1 MEEIKTNK
9 DKESPFRANRLPAGE
24 VKQKLNAL
32 TKPLGF
38 TILGSLA
45 GAGAVFLA
53 SQYVWA
59 DNTANPTPDAPE
71 NCDIMQQQTLP
82 PPNPSVGTA
91 DVCTTNLDQLPFGKA
106 FAAARSEI
114 GAGGVFI
121 WHGRPFNTFFK
132 EEWANMS
139 QAEKTDFNTS
149 VANLNAEIKDVVDQN
164 GYQAFSGAQSV
175 IDANDYP
182 NPDKDDVNTN
192 TINNPPVNNLDDS
205 SSSDPSHV
213 PYDMDGDGYFETIV
227 FLDANGNIE
236 TIAIDTDGSGST
248 ETRIESDGTIIGILP
263 ADESD
268 WEEEESEYDVEE
280 EPFIDIYDVMEENT
294 PPADSYTDYNQFISD
309 DFNPNAD
316 ISEFI

>member
-91 DVCTTNLDQLPFGKA
+91 DVCTTNL
-106 FAAARSEI
+106 
-114 GAGGVFI
+114 
-121 WHGRPFNTFFK
+121 T
-132 EEWANMS
+132 
-139 QAEKTDFNTS
+139 
-149 VANLNAEIKDVVDQN
+149 
-164 GYQAFSGAQSV
+164 
-175 IDANDYP
+175 
-182 NPDKDDVNTN
+182 
-192 TINNPPVNNLDDS
+192 
-205 SSSDPSHV
+205 
-213 PYDMDGDGYFETIV
+213 
-227 FLDANGNIE
+227 
-236 TIAIDTDGSGST
+236 
-248 ETRIESDGTIIGILP
+248 
-263 ADESD
+263 
-268 WEEEESEYDVEE
+268 
-280 EPFIDIYDVMEENT
+280 
-294 PPADSYTDYNQFISD
+294 
-309 DFNPNAD
+309 
-316 ISEFI
+316 

>member
-1 MEEIKTNK
+1 
-9 DKESPFRANRLPAGE
+9 
-24 VKQKLNAL
+24 
-32 TKPLGF
+32 
-38 TILGSLA
+38 
-45 GAGAVFLA
+45 
-53 SQYVWA
+53 
-59 DNTANPTPDAPE
+59 
-71 NCDIMQQQTLP
+71 
-82 PPNPSVGTA
+82 
-91 DVCTTNLDQLPFGKA
+91 
-106 FAAARSEI
+106 
-114 GAGGVFI
+114 
-121 WHGRPFNTFFK
+121 
-132 EEWANMS
+132 MS

-316 ISEFI
+316 ISEFIWGNAFILCKPRYLRTNSLSTKLYLVSLPNPPKLSNHYAAKSDRFFFHNLRKLRKKTPI